1 MTAKLDNGNEL
12 SQCENGHADKHK
24 KKAKEKRDV
33 SILYMKDRIILK
45 YVLCY
50 VLKNTRCISSELT
63 VIAFSTFFRCCSKP

>member
-33 SILYMKDRIILK
+33 S
-45 YVLCY
+45 
-50 VLKNTRCISSELT
+50 
-63 VIAFSTFFRCCSKP
+63 FFFFFPYFVHNK

>member
-33 SILYMKDRIILK
+33 SFFFFFHTLFII
-45 YVLCY
+45 
-50 VLKNTRCISSELT
+50 NEG
-63 VIAFSTFFRCCSKP
+63 